1 MKIEMLASNA
11 VLVFII
17 GAVAT
22 TEARYTADWTSL
34 DARPLPSWYDESKF
48 GIFYWKSICFCE
60 IRHFSTKI
68 RTSFES
74 SRNFSL
80 NHFFGK
86 NTLFYRFFRNFNPFL
101 VTRKLIDISSNSM
114 LDGTAYLSPVM
125 SMSVAKPV
133 TSKRSKRFA
142 DSFDEFDMMEKRQ
155 VNIEHF
161 RSKIVNFDPK

>member
-1 MKIEMLASNA
+1 
-11 VLVFII
+11 
-17 GAVAT
+17 
-22 TEARYTADWTSL
+22 
-34 DARPLPSWYDESKF
+34 
-48 GIFYWKSICFCE
+48 
-60 IRHFSTKI
+60 
-68 RTSFES
+68 
-74 SRNFSL
+74 
-80 NHFFGK
+80 
-86 NTLFYRFFRNFNPFL
+86 
-101 VTRKLIDISSNSM
+101 M